1 MKNRI
6 KNIVKQ
12 VFLTEDENK
21 RLLALMANEKESN
34 FSAFARK
41 KLFYQEIESWTI
53 NFPEYEQL
61 TERFIQIGRSINRI
75 AKFSTQVG
83 NISQQNFI
91 ELGQLI
97 TQLLDE
103 LEKGL
108 SVNLKKKFHF
118 ALFRNLV
125 EKTATFL
132 RYGRLEN
139 ILLGLDVAGH
149 VITSENIKL
158 YTQLID
164 LYTHNRHAD
173 LEYRE
178 LPPPREKYSYK
189 FI

>member
-21 RLLALMANEKESN
+21 RLLALMANEKESK

-41 KLFYQEIESWTI
+41 KLFNQEIESWTI

-75 AKFSTQVG
+75 AKLSTQVG

-108 SVNLKKKFHF
+108 SVNLKKKSTKH
-118 ALFRNLV
+118 
-125 EKTATFL
+125 
-132 RYGRLEN
+132 
-139 ILLGLDVAGH
+139 
-149 VITSENIKL
+149 
-158 YTQLID
+158 
-164 LYTHNRHAD
+164 
-173 LEYRE
+173 
-178 LPPPREKYSYK
+178 
-189 FI
+189 

>member
-41 KLFYQEIESWTI
+41 KLFNQEIESWTI

-91 ELGQLI
+91 ELGQSI

-108 SVNLKKKFHF
+108 SVNLKKKSTKH
-118 ALFRNLV
+118 
-125 EKTATFL
+125 
-132 RYGRLEN
+132 
-139 ILLGLDVAGH
+139 
-149 VITSENIKL
+149 
-158 YTQLID
+158 
-164 LYTHNRHAD
+164 
-173 LEYRE
+173 
-178 LPPPREKYSYK
+178 
-189 FI
+189 

>member
-6 KNIVKQ
+6 TNIVKQ

-41 KLFYQEIESWTI
+41 KLFNEVIESWTL
-53 NFPEYEQL
+53 NFPQYEQL

-108 SVNLKKKFHF
+108 SVNLK
-118 ALFRNLV
+118 
-125 EKTATFL
+125 EKSTK
-132 RYGRLEN
+132 
-139 ILLGLDVAGH
+139 H
-149 VITSENIKL
+149 
-158 YTQLID
+158 
-164 LYTHNRHAD
+164 
-173 LEYRE
+173 
-178 LPPPREKYSYK
+178 
-189 FI
+189 

>member
-41 KLFYQEIESWTI
+41 KLFNQEIESWTI

-75 AKFSTQVG
+75 AKLSTQVG

-97 TQLLDE
+97 TLLIGIAKKIVILSVQLWLRFLTLGATLSLVRLLPLT
-103 LEKGL
+103 LEKHHPGTNRL
-108 SVNLKKKFHF
+108 IGAMISHGY
-118 ALFRNLV
+118 LFRICRAV
-125 EKTATFL
+125 V
-132 RYGRLEN
+132 
-139 ILLGLDVAGH
+139 ILLKQRSV
-149 VITSENIKL
+149 
-158 YTQLID
+158 YLI
-164 LYTHNRHAD
+164 
-173 LEYRE
+173 
-178 LPPPREKYSYK
+178 
-189 FI
+189 